1 MGGESSGGGGGT
13 PAPGPPGA
21 SIDPDVAEEE
31 NMMAGMT
38 SEESDASISG
48 AMNDPSYDNYAGST
62 ALADQQSGSITG
74 SNITDALIPGVG
86 TLSVISSLNAGYLQ
100 QSLQQGGRPVYGS
113 TGEVEGVVNETQAFG
128 TTFSTYSGNP
138 DLDPIG
144 GPPTGGDDSTPTI
157 ISNQVATAVSA
168 PTTPVRTASYNPDE
182 VVDAY
187 GRQSKKGRGSG
198 RRSTIMTSAQGDT
211 SQLTTILRPGL
222 KGTLG

>member
-1 MGGESSGGGGGT
+1 MSAETSEPSGQDT
-13 PAPGPPGA
+13 V
-21 SIDPDVAEEE
+21 DQMEEE
-31 NMMAGMT
+31 NAIAGMT
-38 SEESDASISG
+38 DAQSQAQMSEMGLSG
-48 AMNDPSYDNYAGST
+48 GFGNYAGST
-62 ALADQQSGSITG
+62 SLSNQQSGSITG
-74 SNITDALIPGVG
+74 SNITDALVPGVG

-100 QSLQQGGRPVYGS
+100 QSLQRGASPVYGS
-113 TGEVEGVVNETQAFG
+113 RGTVEGVVNETQAFG
-128 TTFSTYSGNP
+128 TSFRTYSGNP

-157 ISNQVATAVSA
+157 VSSQVNQAVKA
-168 PTTPVRTASYNPDE
+168 PPPTVRTASYDPDE

-187 GRQSKKGRGSG
+187 GRRSKKGRKSG